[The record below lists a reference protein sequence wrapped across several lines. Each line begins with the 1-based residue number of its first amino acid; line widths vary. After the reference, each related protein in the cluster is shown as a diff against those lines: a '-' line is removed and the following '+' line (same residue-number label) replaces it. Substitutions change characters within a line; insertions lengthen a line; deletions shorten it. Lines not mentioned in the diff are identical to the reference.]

1 MIRKLLLLVASLLIA
16 TGANAFSFDS
26 GTEGWTYDSGWGTG
40 ITADPAWSGSL
51 DHTGNGGGVIASAV
65 ALQAD
70 GSGGALNLMYATPQ
84 DLSSYSLVK
93 AYVQVD
99 TNPIH
104 NVGGPGYGIGAR
116 LHIKTGGAWTT
127 YMGNWINLET
137 ANTWHELTLNLAG
150 VPNLSDVRAIGVHIG
165 DGGAST
171 WSGNLFID
179 DVNLIPEPGSLIM
192 LGAGL
197 LGLIGF
203 AARKRK

>member
-1 MIRKLLLLVASLLIA
+1 MLKKLLLLVAGLLIA
-16 TGANAFSFDS
+16 TSASAFSFDS
-26 GTEGWTYDSGWGTG
+26 STESWMYDSGWGTG
-40 ITADPAWSGSL
+40 ITADPTWSSSI
-51 DHTGNGGGVIASAV
+51 DHTGNGGGAITSAV

-70 GSGGALNLMYATPQ
+70 GSGGALNYIYATPQ
-84 DLSSYSLVK
+84 NLSDYSLVK

-104 NVGGPGYGIGAR
+104 NVGGSGYGVGAR
-116 LHIKTGGAWTT
+116 LHIKTGSGWTT
-127 YMGNWINLET
+127 YMGDWINLET
-137 ANTWHELTLNLAG
+137 ADTWHELTLSLAG

-171 WSGNLFID
+171 WSGNLFVD
-179 DVNLIPEPGSLIM
+179 DVNLVPEPSSLIM